1 MTAGLYRTNVRA
13 ATAKIGSVTPRTQT
27 QARGR
32 GRESRRTRAAI
43 LERAVDL
50 ASIEGLEGL
59 TIGRLASELRM
70 SKSGLFGH
78 FGSKEE
84 LQLATIEDASARF
97 IGEVIDPALA
107 EPEGEPRLRALCTRY
122 IDYLERG
129 VFAGGCFFG
138 AASIEFDDRP
148 GPVGDRV
155 RDAVGAWVGYLEA
168 QAAAAGAHDPKLV
181 AFELH
186 ALGQGANSA
195 FRLFGDSDIFVR
207 ARKAIGAV
215 IDDQLA
221 RKPAPRRVRRQASR
235 RAK

>member
-1 MTAGLYRTNVRA
+1 MAPVTPPA
-13 ATAKIGSVTPRTQT
+13 ATEGR
-27 QARGR
+27 ARK
-32 GRESRRTRAAI
+32 REPRRTRAAI

-59 TIGRLASELRM
+59 TIGRLASDLGM
-70 SKSGLFGH
+70 SKSGLFGP

-84 LQLATIEDASARF
+84 LQLATVDEASTRFAR
-97 IGEVIDPALA
+97 EVVQPALA
-107 EPEGEPRLRALCTRY
+107 KPEGAPRLRALCAGF

-155 RDAVGAWVGYLEA
+155 REAIAAWIGYLEE
-168 QAAAAGAHDPKLV
+168 QAAAGGAGDPKLV
-181 AFELH
+181 AFELQ
-186 ALGQGANSA
+186 ALAQGANSA
-195 FRLFGDSDIFVR
+195 FRLFGDRETFAR
-207 ARKAIGAV
+207 ARRAIDTV
-215 IDDQLA
+215 IDREL
-221 RKPAPRRVRRQASR
+221 QASR

>member
-1 MTAGLYRTNVRA
+1 MA
-13 ATAKIGSVTPRTQT
+13 SVTPRTQARTRGSRT
-27 QARGR
+27 Q
-32 GRESRRTRAAI
+32 SRRTRAAI

-50 ASIEGLEGL
+50 ASVEGLQGL
-59 TIGRLASELRM
+59 TIGRLASDLRM

-84 LQLATIEDASARF
+84 LQLATVEEASTRF
-97 IGEVIDPALA
+97 IKEVIEPALA
-107 EPEGEPRLRALCTRY
+107 EPEGEAKLRALCMGF

-155 RDAVGAWVGYLEA
+155 RESIGAWVAYLEA
-168 QAAAAGAHDPKLV
+168 QAAAAGADDPKLV
-181 AFELH
+181 AFELQ
-186 ALGQGANSA
+186 ALAQGANAA
-195 FRLFGDSDIFVR
+195 FRLFGDPATFGR

-215 IDDQLA
+215 IDDQVGRKA
-221 RKPAPRRVRRQASR
+221 TRRKPRQASN

>member
-1 MTAGLYRTNVRA
+1 MV
-13 ATAKIGSVTPRTQT
+13 KIPSVTSRTQSPR
-27 QARGR
+27 RGR
-32 GRESRRTRAAI
+32 GPEPRRTRATI

-59 TIGRLASELRM
+59 TIGRLASDLRM

-84 LQLATIEDASARF
+84 LQLATIEAASARF
-97 IGEVIDPALA
+97 VTEVVEPAL
-107 EPEGEPRLRALCTRY
+107 EQPEGAPRLRALCMSF

-155 RDAVGAWVGYLEA
+155 REAIGAWVGYLEA

-181 AFELH
+181 AFELQ
-186 ALGQGANSA
+186 ALAQGANSA
-195 FRLFGDSDIFVR
+195 FRLFGDPATFARS
-207 ARKAIGAV
+207 RKAIGAV
-215 IDDQLA
+215 IDDQLTL
-221 RKPAPRRVRRQASR
+221 KPASRRARRQASS

>member
-1 MTAGLYRTNVRA
+1 VSPTTQRR
-13 ATAKIGSVTPRTQT
+13 GS
-27 QARGR
+27 GR
-32 GRESRRTRAAI
+32 QPRRTRAAI

-50 ASIEGLEGL
+50 ASVEGLEGL
-59 TIGRLASELRM
+59 TIGRLAGDLGM

-84 LQLATIEDASARF
+84 LQLATIEEASARF
-97 IGEVIDPALA
+97 AREVVEPALA
-107 EPEGEPRLRALCTRY
+107 EPEGEPRLRALSTGF

-155 RDAVGAWVGYLEA
+155 RDAIAAWIGYLEA
-168 QAAAAGAHDPKLV
+168 QAAAAGAPDSKLL
-181 AFELH
+181 AFELQSL
-186 ALGQGANSA
+186 AQGANSA
-195 FRLFGDSDIFVR
+195 FRLFGDPETFAR
-207 ARKAIGAV
+207 ARRA
-215 IDDQLA
+215 IDD
-221 RKPAPRRVRRQASR
+221 VISDQAGSSR

>member
-1 MTAGLYRTNVRA
+1 MVMIA
-13 ATAKIGSVTPRTQT
+13 SVTSRTH
-27 QARGR
+27 ARRRAPGR
-32 GRESRRTRAAI
+32 RRTRAAI

-59 TIGRLASELRM
+59 TIGRLASDLGM

-84 LQLATIEDASARF
+84 LQLATIEEASARF
-97 IGEVIDPALA
+97 VREVVEPAL
-107 EPEGEPRLRALCTRY
+107 EQPEGAPRLRALCMSF
-122 IDYLERG
+122 IDYLEHG

-155 RDAVGAWVGYLEA
+155 REAIGAWVGYLEA
-168 QAAAAGAHDPKLV
+168 QAAAAGADDPKLV
-181 AFELH
+181 AFELQ
-186 ALGQGANSA
+186 ALAQGANSA
-195 FRLFGDSDIFVR
+195 FRLFGDPATFARS
-207 ARKAIGAV
+207 RKAIGAV
-215 IDDQLA
+215 LDDQLA
-221 RKPAPRRVRRQASR
+221 RKPAPRRARRQASS

>member
-1 MTAGLYRTNVRA
+1 MTPTA
-13 ATAKIGSVTPRTQT
+13 AQRRGS
-27 QARGR
+27 GR
-32 GRESRRTRAAI
+32 QPKRTRAAI

-59 TIGRLASELRM
+59 TIGRLASDLEM

-84 LQLATIEDASARF
+84 LQLATIEEASTRF
-97 IGEVIDPALA
+97 VRAVV
-107 EPEGEPRLRALCTRY
+107 EPVLDKAEGEPRLRALCGAF

-148 GPVGDRV
+148 GQVGDRV
-155 RDAVGAWVGYLEA
+155 RDGIGAWIGYLET
-168 QAAAAGAHDPKLV
+168 QAKAAGAGDPKLL
-181 AFELH
+181 AFELQ
-186 ALGQGANSA
+186 ALAQGANSA
-195 FRLFGDSDIFVR
+195 FRLFGDPATFNR
-207 ARKAIGAV
+207 ARKAIDTV
-215 IDDQLA
+215 ITDQVGRKA
-221 RKPAPRRVRRQASR
+221 TRRKPGQASR